1 MAWER
6 RGSNLYYYQSER
18 VDGRVRK
25 KYIGTSEA
33 SVAQAIAHADETI
46 RRSRAA
52 QSERG
57 RVELEEAR
65 TLASAGEELWEAA
78 DILAVAELVAA
89 GYHRHKGQWRR
100 RRRA

>member
-18 VDGRVRK
+18 IDGRVRK
-25 KYIGTSEA
+25 KYVGAGE
-33 SVAQAIAHADETI
+33 VAQAIAHADEMI
-46 RRSRAA
+46 RRNRVV
-52 QSERG
+52 QSERA
-57 RVELEEAR
+57 RVELEETR

-78 DILAVAELVAA
+78 DILAVAELVAS
-89 GYHRHKGQWRR
+89 GYHRHKGEWRM

>member
-6 RGSNLYYYQSER
+6 RGSNLYYYQSKR

-25 KYIGTSEA
+25 KYVGAGEL
-33 SVAQAIAHADETI
+33 AQTIAHADETI
-46 RRSRAA
+46 RQSRAA
-52 QSERG
+52 KSERA

-65 TLASAGEELWEAA
+65 TIASAGEELCEAA
-78 DILAVAELVAA
+78 DILAVAQLVAA

>member
-1 MAWER
+1 VAWER

-18 VDGRVRK
+18 VNGRVRK
-25 KYIGTSEA
+25 KYVGARE
-33 SVAQAIAHADETI
+33 VAQAIAHADQTI

-52 QSERG
+52 RSERA
-57 RVELEEAR
+57 RVELEEVR
-65 TLASAGEELWEAA
+65 TLASAAEELCEAT

-89 GYHRHKGQWRR
+89 GYHRHKGQWRM

>member
-6 RGSNLYYYQSER
+6 RGSNLYYYQSDR

-25 KYIGTSEA
+25 KYVGTGE
-33 SVAQAIAHADETI
+33 VAQAIAHADETI

-52 QSERG
+52 RSERA
-57 RVELEEAR
+57 RVKLEEAR
-65 TLASAGEELWEAA
+65 TLALAGEELWEAA
-78 DILAVAELVAA
+78 EILAVAQLVAA
-89 GYHRHKGQWRR
+89 GYHRHKGEWRM

>member
-18 VDGRVRK
+18 LDGRVRK
-25 KYIGTSEA
+25 KYVGAGE
-33 SVAQAIAHADETI
+33 VAKAIAHADETI

-52 QSERG
+52 QSERA

-65 TLASAGEELWEAA
+65 TLASAGEELCEAA

-89 GYHRHKGQWRR
+89 RYHRHKGEWRM

>member
-18 VDGRVRK
+18 IDGRVRK
-25 KYIGTSEA
+25 KYVGAGE
-33 SVAQAIAHADETI
+33 VAQAVAHADETI

-52 QSERG
+52 LSERA

-65 TLASAGEELWEAA
+65 TLAWAGEELWEAA
-78 DILAVAELVAA
+78 DILAAAELVAA
-89 GYHRHKGQWRR
+89 GYHRHKGEWRM

>member
-25 KYIGTSEA
+25 KYVGTGD
-33 SVAQAIAHADETI
+33 VAEVIAHADATI

-52 QSERG
+52 HSERA
-57 RVELEEAR
+57 RVELEEVR
-65 TLASAGEELWEAA
+65 TLASVGEELCEAA
-78 DILAVAELVAA
+78 DILAVAELVVA
-89 GYHRHKGQWRR
+89 GYHRHKGEWRM

>member
-6 RGSNLYYYQSER
+6 RGSNLYYYQSKR

-25 KYIGTSEA
+25 KYVGTGE
-33 SVAQAIAHADETI
+33 VAQAIAQADETI
-46 RRSRAA
+46 RLSKAA
-52 QSERG
+52 QGERA
-57 RVELEEAR
+57 RVELEEAK

-89 GYHRHKGQWRR
+89 GYHRHKGQWRM

>member
-1 MAWER
+1 MAWEQ
-6 RGSNLYYYQSER
+6 RGSKLYYYQSER

-25 KYIGTSEA
+25 KYVGAGEVAEA
-33 SVAQAIAHADETI
+33 VAHADETI

-52 QSERG
+52 HSERA

-65 TLASAGEELWEAA
+65 TLASAGEEFCEAA
-78 DILAVAELVAA
+78 DILTVAQLVAA
-89 GYHRHKGQWRR
+89 GYRRHKGQWRM

>member
-6 RGSNLYYYQSER
+6 RGSNLYYYQSQR
-18 VDGRVRK
+18 IDGRVRK
-25 KYIGTSEA
+25 KYVGTGD
-33 SVAQAIAHADETI
+33 VAEGVAHDDETL
-46 RRSRAA
+46 RRGRAA
-52 QSERG
+52 RSERV

-65 TLASAGEELWEAA
+65 TLVSAGEELCEAA

-100 RRRA
+100 KRRA

>member
-25 KYIGTSEA
+25 KYVGTGD
-33 SVAQAIAHADETI
+33 VAEAIAHADWTI
-46 RRSRAA
+46 RRTRDVRRERERA
-52 QSERG
+52 Q
-57 RVELEEAR
+57 LEEAR
-65 TLASAGEELWEAA
+65 GLAAAGDELHQAA
-78 DILAVAELVAA
+78 EMLARAEMVAA
-89 GYHRHKGQWRR
+89 GYHRHKGQWRM

>member
-1 MAWER
+1 VAWER

-18 VDGRVRK
+18 VDGRVLK
-25 KYIGTSEA
+25 KYVGAGE
-33 SVAQAIAHADETI
+33 VAQAIAHADETI

-52 QSERG
+52 HSERA
-57 RVELEEAR
+57 RIELEEAR
-65 TLASAGEELWEAA
+65 TIASAGEELCEAA
-78 DILAVAELVAA
+78 DILAVAQLVAA

>member
-6 RGSNLYYYQSER
+6 RSSNLYYYQSER

-25 KYIGTSEA
+25 KYVGTGD
-33 SVAQAIAHADETI
+33 VAQAIAHADETM

-52 QSERG
+52 RSERA

-65 TLASAGEELWEAA
+65 ILASAGEELWEAA
-78 DILAVAELVAA
+78 DILAVAQLVAA
-89 GYHRHKGQWRR
+89 GYHRHKGGEWRM

>member
-6 RGSNLYYYQSER
+6 RGSNLYYYQSQR

-25 KYIGTSEA
+25 KYVGTGD
-33 SVAQAIAHADETI
+33 VAEMIAHADETI

-52 QSERG
+52 RSERA
-57 RVELEEAR
+57 RVELEETR
-65 TLASAGEELWEAA
+65 TLASVGEELCEAA
-78 DILAVAELVAA
+78 DILAVAQLVAA
-89 GYHRHKGQWRR
+89 GYHRHKGEWRM

>member
-6 RGSNLYYYQSER
+6 RGSNLFYYQSKR
-18 VDGRVRK
+18 VDGRVQK
-25 KYIGTSEA
+25 KYVGAGE
-33 SVAQAIAHADETI
+33 VAQAIAHADETI

-65 TLASAGEELWEAA
+65 TLVSAGEELWEAA
-78 DILAVAELVAA
+78 DILAVAQLVAA
-89 GYHRHKGQWRR
+89 GYHRHKGQWRM

>member
-1 MAWER
+1 VAWER

-25 KYIGTSEA
+25 KYVGAGE
-33 SVAQAIAHADETI
+33 VAQAIAHADETI

-65 TLASAGEELWEAA
+65 TLVSAGEELCEAA

-100 RRRA
+100 RRA

>member
-6 RGSNLYYYQSER
+6 RGSNLYYYQSKR
-18 VDGRVRK
+18 VDGRVLK
-25 KYIGTSEA
+25 KYVGTGE
-33 SVAQAIAHADETI
+33 VAQAIAQADETI

-52 QSERG
+52 RSERA

-65 TLASAGEELWEAA
+65 TLASAGEELCEAA
-78 DILAVAELVAA
+78 EILAVAELVAS
-89 GYHRHKGQWRR
+89 GYHRHKGEWRM